1 MKRKFLIF
9 CLIANLT
16 ILFVLIINLLS
27 IVLGLESVIEL
38 INSKQ
43 FINFRMILGLFTLVL
58 WIFNLFLWSKK
69 DKVLKRFIPLFF
81 LIGIYSPFYF
91 IKALNNKW
99 I

>member
-43 FINFRMILGLFTLVL
+43 FINFRMILVQTSVKLTTLC
-58 WIFNLFLWSKK
+58 
-69 DKVLKRFIPLFF
+69 RFKLTT
-81 LIGIYSPFYF
+81 LC
-91 IKALNNKW
+91 
-99 I
+99 